1 MSTNR
6 LSAFCAGLALVSG
19 GGASA
24 HHAFSANYDLENKGT
39 IEGVVEEVYWANPH
53 VHYYVSVTGEDGAKV
68 LWDVE
73 TMNLSTM
80 TKRGWT
86 KSTLSVG
93 DEVKVSGDLGRN
105 GVHRIWMGEVERADG
120 KPLPT
125 GP

>member
-1 MSTNR
+1 MRTHG
-6 LSAFCAGLALVSG
+6 LSIFCASLALICTGSVR
-19 GGASA
+19 A
-24 HHAFSANYDLENKGT
+24 HHAFSANYALEDEGT

-53 VHYYVSVTGEDGAKV
+53 VHYYVSVMGEDGTKQ

-80 TKRGWT
+80 TRRGWT

-93 DEVKVSGDLGRN
+93 DEVKISGNLGRN
-105 GVHRIWMGEVERADG
+105 GAHRIWMGEVERADG